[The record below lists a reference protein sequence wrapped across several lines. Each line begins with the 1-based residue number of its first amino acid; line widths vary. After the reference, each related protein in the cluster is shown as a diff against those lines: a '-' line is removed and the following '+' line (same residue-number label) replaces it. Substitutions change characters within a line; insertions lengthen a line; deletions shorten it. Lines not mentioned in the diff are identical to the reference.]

1 MSRILRQS
9 LRSLAAAGVLI
20 MTFSPAL
27 ASTAD
32 DTADVDHLIAAYHQA
47 VVSHDAPRLAA
58 LFVPTG
64 SAWFSVLS
72 DDGLQRVR
80 VKSPDAMKL
89 KPGSVESF
97 VKMVAT
103 STSRLDPRHTNLQ
116 VRSDG
121 AIATVTFDF
130 SFLIDG
136 KEQNRGSESWQLV
149 KGTEGWR
156 IASIIYSSNPPKG

>member
-1 MSRILRQS
+1 MSSIPLQS
-9 LRSLAAAGVLI
+9 LRSLAAGILLLSFGSA
-20 MTFSPAL
+20 S

-32 DTADVDHLIAAYHQA
+32 DTVDVDRLIAAYHQA

-58 LFVPTG
+58 LFVPAGT
-64 SAWFSVLS
+64 AWFSVLS
-72 DDGLQRVR
+72 EEGLKVARA
-80 VKSPDAMKL
+80 KSADATKL

-97 VKMVAT
+97 VQLVAT
-103 STSRLDPRHTNLQ
+103 SKSRLDPRHTNLQ
-116 VRSDG
+116 IRSDG

-149 KGTEGWR
+149 KGTDGWR
-156 IASIIYSSNPPKG
+156 IASIIYSSNPPGA

>member
-1 MSRILRQS
+1 MSSILH
-9 LRSLAAAGVLI
+9 RSFRFVAAAMLLLS
-20 MTFSPAL
+20 FSPAL
-27 ASTAD
+27 ASTVD
-32 DTADVDHLIAAYHQA
+32 DTVDVDHVIAAYHQA

-64 SAWFSVLS
+64 TAWFNVLS
-72 DDGLQRVR
+72 NEGLKRAR
-80 VKSPDAMKL
+80 ERSPDAAKL
-89 KPGSVESF
+89 KPGSVDSF
-97 VKMVAT
+97 VRLVAT
-103 STSRLDPRHTNLQ
+103 SKSRLDPRHTNLQ

-149 KGTEGWR
+149 RGTDGWR
-156 IASIIYSSNPPKG
+156 IVSIIYSSNPPKV

>member
-1 MSRILRQS
+1 MSHIHR
-9 LRSLAAAGVLI
+9 RSLAAIGVLT

-32 DTADVDHLIAAYHQA
+32 DSVDVDHLISAYHQA

-58 LFVPTG
+58 LFLPTG
-64 SAWFSVLS
+64 TAWFSVLS
-72 DDGLQRVR
+72 DEGLKQARA
-80 VKSPDAMKL
+80 KSPDTPKL
-89 KPGSVESF
+89 KPGSVDSF
-97 VKMVAT
+97 VKLVAT
-103 STSRLDPRHTNLQ
+103 SPSRLDPQHTNLQ

-136 KEQNRGSESWQLV
+136 KEQNRGTESWQLV
-149 KGTEGWR
+149 KGVEGWR